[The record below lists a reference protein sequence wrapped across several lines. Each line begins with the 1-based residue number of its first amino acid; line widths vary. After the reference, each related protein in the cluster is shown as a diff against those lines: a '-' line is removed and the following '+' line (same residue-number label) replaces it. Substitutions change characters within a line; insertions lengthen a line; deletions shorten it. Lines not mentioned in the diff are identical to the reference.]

1 MDDLTIIKS
10 DPMEIYKDLCNTHK
24 EISGEEVL
32 PATEISYEYST
43 IASLLGIIK
52 LEMNNVALQNYL
64 QYAKGERLNLKN
76 LYGSRGDR
84 LEKNRAKTTMRC
96 YLSHIVGKDIVIP
109 LGTRFIYKNYIF
121 HTNEEYRIR
130 LGETYI
136 DVQVECE
143 TAGDLGKIL
152 IGEIKEIVDRYDY
165 YEKCENITEV
175 IGGRDEEADKDYR
188 IRLQELPESFAS
200 AGSEGAYKFH
210 AKKASSLVTD
220 VVIKSPSENILD
232 IYVSN
237 YAELISQEEKNSIKN
252 YLEQK
257 DIKAL
262 GDKISIKD
270 PEILIYDLEI
280 EYYTYKDARISID
293 NLTNKIEE
301 KILDWSKNKRIGDSL
316 NIQDIVLL
324 CKSEKEVKRIV
335 IKKPIS
341 DIEAKDIGLLK
352 CNSVSLKFLGSEE
365 R

>member
-10 DPMEIYKDLCNTHK
+10 DPMEIYKDLCDVHK
-24 EISGEEVL
+24 EISGEEVFS
-32 PATEISYEYST
+32 ATEISYEYST
-43 IASLLGIIK
+43 IASFLGIIK
-52 LEMNNVALQNYL
+52 SEMNNVALQNYL

-84 LEKNRAKTTMRC
+84 LEKNRAKTTMKC
-96 YLSHIVGKDIVIP
+96 YLSDVVEKDIVIP

-121 HTNEEYRIR
+121 HTNEEYKIKS
-130 LGETYI
+130 GEI
-136 DVQVECE
+136 FINVQVECE

-188 IRLQELPESFAS
+188 VRLQELPESFAS

-220 VVIKSPSENILD
+220 VVIKSPSENVLD

-262 GDKISIKD
+262 GDNINIKD
-270 PEILIYDLEI
+270 PELLSYDLEI

-293 NLTNKIEE
+293 NLTTNLKNKIFE
-301 KILDWSKNKRIGDSL
+301 WSKNKRIGDSL
-316 NIQDIVLL
+316 NVQDIILL
-324 CKSEKEVKRIV
+324 CKSEEEVKRIV
-335 IKKPIS
+335 MKNPIS
-341 DIEAKDIGLLK
+341 DIEAKDTGLLK
-352 CNSVSLKFLGSEE
+352 CNSVILKFLGSEE